1 MGKGD
6 NQRKGGNGE
15 DGEEWLARNVGR
27 GSVAGG
33 GSGRREGPSTVIAI
47 DSIKDFGEET
57 RCNSLEDAFGVI
69 E

>member
-1 MGKGD
+1 MG
-6 NQRKGGNGE
+6 RE
-15 DGEEWLARNVGR
+15 SLAE
-27 GSVAGG
+27 G
-33 GSGRREGPSTVIAI
+33 GSGRSEEQSTVIAI